1 MATYNKKTIEDVEVK
16 GKTVLVRCD
25 FNVPMKDG
33 VITSDKRIVE
43 ALPTVKYLL
52 ANGAK
57 VILCSHMGKPH
68 NIFTEGFGL
77 NKKEKAAVAALP
89 ESEQAAAKAE
99 YLAKALKG
107 DKKKLTL
114 KPVADRINE
123 LLGENKVTF
132 AEDIIGKDAKA
143 KIAAMK
149 PGEAVL
155 LENTRFDAREE
166 KNDPTFAKELAAY
179 ADLFVNDAF
188 GAAHRAHA
196 STAGVADY
204 IPAVCGYLIQK
215 EITVMGKALSNPE
228 RPFVAIL
235 GGAKVSDKLNVI
247 NNLLEKVDTLIIGG
261 GMAYTFVKAQ
271 GYEVGKSLCDDSK
284 LDYCK
289 EMMAKAQEKGVKLL
303 LPVDAV
309 CIKDF
314 PDPIDAPV
322 ETTVVPVT
330 AIPADME
337 GCDIGPETMKLFAD
351 AVKASKT
358 VVWNGPMGVFENPTL
373 AAGTLAVAKAMAE
386 SDATTVIGGGDSAA
400 AVQQMGLGDKMTHIS
415 TGGGAS
421 LEYLE
426 GKELPGIAVIQ
437 NA

>member
-1 MATYNKKTIEDVEVK
+1 MT
-16 GKTVLVRCD
+16 
-25 FNVPMKDG
+25 G
-33 VITSDKRIVE
+33 VQTC
-43 ALPTVKYLL
+43 ALP
-52 ANGAK
+52 
-57 VILCSHMGKPH
+57 I
-68 NIFTEGFGL
+68 
-77 NKKEKAAVAALP
+77 
-89 ESEQAAAKAE
+89 
-99 YLAKALKG
+99 
-107 DKKKLTL
+107 
-114 KPVADRINE
+114 
-123 LLGENKVTF
+123 
-132 AEDIIGKDAKA
+132 
-143 KIAAMK
+143 
-149 PGEAVL
+149 
-155 LENTRFDAREE
+155 
-166 KNDPTFAKELAAY
+166 
-179 ADLFVNDAF
+179 
-188 GAAHRAHA
+188 
-196 STAGVADY
+196 
-204 IPAVCGYLIQK
+204 
-215 EITVMGKALSNPE
+215 
-228 RPFVAIL
+228 
-235 GGAKVSDKLNVI
+235 
-247 NNLLEKVDTLIIGG
+247 
-261 GMAYTFVKAQ
+261 
-271 GYEVGKSLCDDSK
+271 
-284 LDYCK
+284 
-289 EMMAKAQEKGVKLL
+289 L

-358 VVWNGPMGVFENPTL
+358 VVWNGLMGVFENPTL